1 MPIYEYS
8 IVDKCCLYRNNHA
21 SAHSNVIVVPD
32 TYQGRS
38 MKRKLFSMCLLL
50 SVAAGLLAYDFK
62 VGDLCYNIT
71 NDTHAPYS
79 VEVTYE
85 NGNAWEVDAYSN
97 LPSSVLIPESV
108 TYNENNYNV
117 TGIGGLA
124 FCNCTK
130 LTSLTI
136 PNSVTS
142 IGGYAFA
149 YCTGLT
155 SITIPNSVTWI
166 GGYAFKRTPWLE
178 NQSGLIYI
186 GSVLYAYRGEM
197 PKNTSIVIKDGVT
210 SIGQYAF
217 DNCEALSSITIP
229 NSVTRIGKGAFA
241 GCRGLTSVT
250 IGNSVTSIEDA
261 TFYDCSGLTSVTIPN
276 SVTKIGEYAFSG
288 CTRLTSVTIGNS
300 VTSIGESVFYDCTG
314 LTSIIVESSNR
325 VYDSRNNCNAIIE
338 TATNTLIQGCKTTI
352 IPNSVTRIG
361 ESAFYNCTGL
371 TSLTIPNS
379 VTSIGTNAF
388 SHCTNLT
395 SITIPNSVT
404 SIEPYAFYGCTGLTS
419 ITISNSITSI
429 ESGIFMYCT
438 GLTSVTIPNSVTR
451 IGEGAFS
458 DCKGLTS
465 ITIPDSVMR
474 IGYDAFSDCTGLT
487 SITSLATTPPTINT
501 DAFSDVSVDIPVH
514 IPCGTKEAYSAAK
527 GWNLFTNYK
536 EQLTAIVT
544 ITSQDESKG
553 TITITKQAT
562 SCEDNECTFVA
573 TPKADYCFVQWS
585 DGNTDNPR
593 TIMVTEDMTLTAKF
607 EATSVEAI
615 EEVADNQPAT
625 TQKIVHDGQVY
636 ILRDGKTYTV
646 VGQRAIDK

>member
-1 MPIYEYS
+1 
-8 IVDKCCLYRNNHA
+8 
-21 SAHSNVIVVPD
+21 
-32 TYQGRS
+32 
-38 MKRKLFSMCLLL
+38 MCLLL

-117 TGIGGLA
+117 TGIGGFA

-142 IGGYAFA
+142 MGEYAFA

-197 PKNTSIVIKDGVT
+197 PENTSIVIKDGVT

-217 DNCEALSSITIP
+217 DTATRLSSITIP
-229 NSVTRIGKGAFA
+229 NSVTRIGEGAFA

-352 IPNSVTRIG
+352 IPNSVTSIRGWAFEGCTGLISVTIGNSVTRIG

-419 ITISNSITSI
+419 ITIPNSITSI
-429 ESGIFMYCT
+429 ESGILMYCT
-438 GLTSVTIPNSVTR
+438 GLTSVTIGNSVTS

-474 IGYDAFSDCTGLT
+474 IGYNAFSDCTGLT

-625 TQKIVHDGQVY
+625 THKIVHNGQVY

>member
-1 MPIYEYS
+1 
-8 IVDKCCLYRNNHA
+8 
-21 SAHSNVIVVPD
+21 
-32 TYQGRS
+32 
-38 MKRKLFSMCLLL
+38 MCLLL

-108 TYNENNYNV
+108 IYNENNYNV

-142 IGGYAFA
+142 IG
-149 YCTGLT
+149 
-155 SITIPNSVTWI
+155 
-166 GGYAFKRTPWLE
+166 
-178 NQSGLIYI
+178 
-186 GSVLYAYRGEM
+186 
-197 PKNTSIVIKDGVT
+197 
-210 SIGQYAF
+210 
-217 DNCEALSSITIP
+217 
-229 NSVTRIGKGAFA
+229 
-241 GCRGLTSVT
+241 
-250 IGNSVTSIEDA
+250 
-261 TFYDCSGLTSVTIPN
+261 
-276 SVTKIGEYAFSG
+276 
-288 CTRLTSVTIGNS
+288 
-300 VTSIGESVFYDCTG
+300 
-314 LTSIIVESSNR
+314 
-325 VYDSRNNCNAIIE
+325 
-338 TATNTLIQGCKTTI
+338 
-352 IPNSVTRIG
+352 
-361 ESAFYNCTGL
+361 
-371 TSLTIPNS
+371 
-379 VTSIGTNAF
+379 
-388 SHCTNLT
+388 
-395 SITIPNSVT
+395 
-404 SIEPYAFYGCTGLTS
+404 
-419 ITISNSITSI
+419 
-429 ESGIFMYCT
+429 
-438 GLTSVTIPNSVTR
+438 
-451 IGEGAFS
+451 
-458 DCKGLTS
+458 
-465 ITIPDSVMR
+465 
-474 IGYDAFSDCTGLT
+474 YDAFSDCTGLT
-487 SITSLATTPPTINT
+487 SITSLATAPPTIDT

-514 IPCGTKEAYSAAK
+514 IPCGTKEVYSTAK

-544 ITSQDESKG
+544 ITSQDENKG

-607 EATSVEAI
+607 EATSVVAI

>member
-1 MPIYEYS
+1 
-8 IVDKCCLYRNNHA
+8 
-21 SAHSNVIVVPD
+21 
-32 TYQGRS
+32 
-38 MKRKLFSMCLLL
+38 MCLLL

-85 NGNAWEVDAYSN
+85 NGNAWEGDAYSN

-142 IGGYAFA
+142 IGEYAFA

-155 SITIPNSVTWI
+155 SVTIPNSVTWI

-197 PKNTSIVIKDGVT
+197 PENTSIVVKDGVT

-217 DNCEALSSITIP
+217 DTATRLSSITIP
-229 NSVTRIGKGAFA
+229 NSVTRIGEGAFG
-241 GCRGLTSVT
+241 GCRGLTSVTIPNSVTTIGRSAFSGCTGLTSVT

-352 IPNSVTRIG
+352 IPNSVTSIRG
-361 ESAFYNCTGL
+361 WAFEGCTG
-371 TSLTIPNS
+371 
-379 VTSIGTNAF
+379 
-388 SHCTNLT
+388 LT

-404 SIEPYAFYGCTGLTS
+404 SI
-419 ITISNSITSI
+419 
-429 ESGIFMYCT
+429 
-438 GLTSVTIPNSVTR
+438 
-451 IGEGAFS
+451 
-458 DCKGLTS
+458 
-465 ITIPDSVMR
+465 
-474 IGYDAFSDCTGLT
+474 GYNAFSDCTGLT

-607 EATSVEAI
+607 EAT
-615 EEVADNQPAT
+615 T
-625 TQKIVHDGQVY
+625 HKIVHNGQVY

>member
-1 MPIYEYS
+1 
-8 IVDKCCLYRNNHA
+8 
-21 SAHSNVIVVPD
+21 
-32 TYQGRS
+32 

-117 TGIGGLA
+117 TGIGGFA

-142 IGGYAFA
+142 MGEYAFA

-197 PKNTSIVIKDGVT
+197 PENTSIVIKDGVT

-217 DNCEALSSITIP
+217 DTATRLSSITIP
-229 NSVTRIGKGAFA
+229 NSVTRIGEGAFA

-250 IGNSVTSIEDA
+250 IGNSVTSIGERA
-261 TFYDCSGLTSVTIPN
+261 FYGCAGLTSITIPNSVTSIEEGTFYDCSGLTSVTIPN
-276 SVTKIGEYAFSG
+276 SVTKIGGYAFSG
-288 CTRLTSVTIGNS
+288 CTGLTSVTIGNS

-314 LTSIIVESSNR
+314 LTSIIVESSNT

-352 IPNSVTRIG
+352 IPNSVTSIRGWAFEGCTGLISVTIGNSVTRIG
-361 ESAFYNCTGL
+361 DGAFYNCTGL
-371 TSLTIPNS
+371 TSITIPNS

-388 SHCTNLT
+388 YGCTNLT

-404 SIEPYAFYGCTGLTS
+404 SIKWGAFKGCA
-419 ITISNSITSI
+419 
-429 ESGIFMYCT
+429 
-438 GLTSVTIPNSVTR
+438 GLTSVTIGNSVTS
-451 IGEGAFS
+451 IGECAFFG
-458 DCKGLTS
+458 CKGLTS

-474 IGYDAFSDCTGLT
+474 IGYNAFSHCTGLT

-501 DAFSDVSVDIPVH
+501 NAFSDVSVDIPVH

-607 EATSVEAI
+607 EETSVVAI

-625 TQKIVHDGQVY
+625 TQKIVHNGQVY

-646 VGQRAIDK
+646 VGQSAMDK

>member
-1 MPIYEYS
+1 
-8 IVDKCCLYRNNHA
+8 
-21 SAHSNVIVVPD
+21 
-32 TYQGRS
+32 
-38 MKRKLFSMCLLL
+38 MCLLL

-79 VEVTYE
+79 VEITYE
-85 NGNAWEVDAYSN
+85 NENTFGSGYAAYSN
-97 LPSSVLIPESV
+97 LPSNLIIPESV
-108 TYNENNYNV
+108 TYNKNNYNV
-117 TGIGGLA
+117 TGIGGYA

-142 IGGYAFA
+142 IEEYTFA

-155 SITIPNSVTWI
+155 AITIPNSVTWI
-166 GGYAFKRTPWLE
+166 GGYAFKGTPWFE

-197 PKNTSIVIKDGVT
+197 PKNTSIVVKDGVT

-217 DNCEALSSITIP
+217 GNCKALSSITIP
-229 NSVTRIGKGAFA
+229 NSVTMIGVYAF
-241 GCRGLTSVT
+241 
-250 IGNSVTSIEDA
+250 
-261 TFYDCSGLTSVTIPN
+261 FDCSG
-276 SVTKIGEYAFSG
+276 
-288 CTRLTSVTIGNS
+288 LTSVTIGNS

-314 LTSIIVESSNR
+314 LTSIIVESSNT

-352 IPNSVTRIG
+352 IPNSVTSIRG
-361 ESAFYNCTGL
+361 WAFYGCTGLISVIIGSSVTSIGDGAFYGCTGL

-379 VTSIGTNAF
+379 VTSIGINAF
-388 SHCTNLT
+388 NGCTNLT

-404 SIEPYAFYGCTGLTS
+404 SIESDAFYGCTGLTS
-419 ITISNSITSI
+419 ITIPNSITSI

-474 IGYDAFSDCTGLT
+474 IGYNAFSDCTGLT

-593 TIMVTEDMTLTAKF
+593 TIMVTEDITLTAKF